1 MVMKRAALALKL
13 ILMFL
18 FSAVATTQFLKPAK
32 AETITVPDDY
42 STIQDAINA
51 ANDGD
56 TIFVKKGNYEGPIN
70 QTLVIDKSISLVGE
84 DANNTKMSLHPPL
97 VPMNIFTYTYMGY
110 SEPIRIAAS
119 DVKLSGFTIT
129 TVGGGISAIGNGTQ
143 IIGNIMNMSVSA
155 TGNSTKI
162 TGNIINRGSGISV
175 SGDNNVIAQNSMLEG
190 GNSFISC
197 TGSFNLI
204 EGNSIVGSTSSES
217 LDLDGSFN
225 VIYGNTLTDCG
236 RIAVG
241 APPVYV
247 ECEGNI
253 IAKNNLTNSGG
264 IHIRGSSSIVCAN
277 RMTNGGVALEVTRGD
292 NNTFYANHMENNTV
306 GARIGFDQTD
316 ISRQSGPSAAQNT
329 LYHNN
334 FISNTQQ
341 AIDWNWLGT
350 NSWDDGKEGNHWS
363 DYNGADWNFDGI
375 GDVSYTLSEAISFYA
390 PTTQSEDRYPL
401 MSTFDVSSITVELP
415 EWASPS
421 PSPSPSPTATPTPTD
436 TEPLP
441 TTLLVAV
448 AIIACVFGFG
458 LIVNLVTSKRN
469 RSRQS
474 K

>member
-1 MVMKRAALALKL
+1 MALSPKLAVNKKAALVLL
-13 ILMFL
+13 LVSLM
-18 FSAVATTQFLKPAK
+18 AGPK
-32 AETITVPDDY
+32 TITVPDDY
-42 STIQDAINA
+42 PTITDAISNA
-51 ANDGD
+51 KEGD

-70 QTLVIDKSISLVGE
+70 QTLVIDKAISLVGE
-84 DANNTKMSLHPPL
+84 DANSTKMSLHPPL
-97 VPMNIFTYTYMGY
+97 VPMSILTYTYMGY

-129 TVGGGISAIGNGTQ
+129 TVGGG
-143 IIGNIMNMSVSA
+143 VSA
-155 TGNSTKI
+155 TGNRTKI
-162 TGNIINRGSGISV
+162 IGNIINQGSGISI

-190 GNSFISC
+190 GNGFISC

-264 IHIRGSSSIVCAN
+264 IHIRGSSNIICAN
-277 RMTNGGVALEVTRGD
+277 RIANGGAALEISRGD
-292 NNTFYANHMENNTV
+292 NNTFYANHIANNTV
-306 GARIGFDQTD
+306 GARMGYDQTD
-316 ISRQSGPSAAQNT
+316 ISRQSGPTAAQNK

-334 FISNTQQ
+334 FISNAQQ
-341 AIDWNWLGT
+341 GIDWNWVGT
-350 NSWDDGKEGNHWS
+350 NSWDNGKEGNYWS
-363 DYNGADWNFDGI
+363 DYSGADWNFDGI

-390 PTTQSEDRYPL
+390 PSTQSEDRYPL
-401 MSTFDVSSITVELP
+401 IAPFDISSVTVELP

-421 PSPSPSPTATPTPTD
+421 PSPSPTATPKTVD
-436 TEPLP
+436 TKPLP

-458 LIVNLVTSKRN
+458 LILNLVKGKKKEKT
-469 RSRQS
+469 
-474 K
+474 